1 MLSAVTGNFQNYQH
15 PIHFHLG
22 QHSFANYELASASEN
37 ICFFCRYGFLK
48 IRLETLNSKS

>member
-37 ICFFCRYGFLK
+37 ICFFCRYGFFK